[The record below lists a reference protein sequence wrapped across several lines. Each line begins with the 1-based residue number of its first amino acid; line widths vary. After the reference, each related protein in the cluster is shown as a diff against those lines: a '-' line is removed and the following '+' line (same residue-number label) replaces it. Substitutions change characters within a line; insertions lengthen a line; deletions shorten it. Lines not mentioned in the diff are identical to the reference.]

1 MAAATASAWE
11 SRLLSLDPESG
22 QWRPNTLELDGQ
34 TWTLPDVSYAGYRL
48 SEHAPATGVPCKR
61 FPVRGDGDITAALQA
76 AVNAAGG
83 AGGGVVVL
91 PAGQFTVSRSIEIPF
106 DNVSVEGRGS
116 ARTHVRVPA
125 SYDQTNGD
133 YDEGV
138 FTFGRRLSEWRQ
150 GWWNNTAVLAD
161 VVQLIAEQSSI
172 VELDRAGALQPGN
185 WVAIVQ
191 YFWPALARQYSGQG
205 KRRWPATDGW
215 PEADAF
221 DRRFAF
227 VYLRQVTAAAG
238 TRITLDV
245 PLPMRLDPANNPI
258 RLRKPDGR
266 RDVPLVR
273 NSGIS
278 GLTMTFEDNTNGIDG
293 TGKDGRPGG
302 SAVLFD
308 SLVDG
313 WAHDVHV
320 RDFPRFGIRATHS
333 ARITVSESAIQ
344 DMQDDGSGGFGYAF
358 TAFSSQ
364 NILFVNNH
372 ADEVRRG
379 FMALQAPSSMV
390 VFSGNRS
397 YATRMMGDGTQHS
410 LSQQIVFDQHE
421 TGYGAGLRMIARG
434 PKSDR
439 AFETAHGG
447 VVWNLRGDGVRGG
460 FYGGA
465 LMMNP
470 VAGSRAFVVGVEGM
484 PVFDLG
490 QPRRGGNPGRVIRV
504 NPDPGVQFVDAENSQ
519 ASGAANRNVLYEGIG
534 RAGLRPASLFAA
546 QLQSRTGQDLPRF
559 TGACGELP
567 ERRPIAPRL
576 YAGEGTLI
584 FDSDHLGHTA
594 VVSSKCPSC
603 RVDSAVGQAAS
614 SGESLA
620 LNLAPENWSPGVHL
634 RGGWI
639 ENDDLTAIRLRVMAT
654 RPDQA
659 VRMSIGTLQLEAW
672 ALVSEQPTV
681 HIDIENLV
689 PGQWATHVV
698 PASELRGDGFDTVSF
713 SSLGPRSAG
722 TIYIDDVV
730 ALPTTDAHIG
740 RGH

>member
-1 MAAATASAWE
+1 MTAIGAAATCMIAAAASAWE
-11 SRLLSLDPESG
+11 SRLLSQDPESG
-22 QWRPNTLELDGQ
+22 QWQRNAVELDGGR
-34 TWTLPDVSYAGYRL
+34 WTLPDVSYAGYRL
-48 SEHAPATGVPCKR
+48 SEQPPATGVPCKR

-76 AVNAAGG
+76 AVNAAGA

-125 SYDQTNGD
+125 TYDQTNGN

-138 FTFGRRLSEWRQ
+138 FTFGRRLNEWRQ
-150 GWWNNTAVLAD
+150 GWWNNTPVLAD
-161 VVQLIAEQSSI
+161 VAKPIAEQSSL
-172 VELDRAGALQPGN
+172 VELDRAGAVEPGDR
-185 WVAIVQ
+185 VAIVQ
-191 YFWPALARQYSGQG
+191 YVWPELARQYSGQG
-205 KRRWPATDGW
+205 KRRWPAFDGW
-215 PEADAF
+215 PKAGTF

-227 VYLRQVTAAAG
+227 VYLRQVVAVTG
-238 TRITLDV
+238 SRITLDV
-245 PLPMRLDPANNPI
+245 PLPMQLDPANNPV

-278 GLTMTFEDNTNGIDG
+278 GLTMRFEDNTNGM
-293 TGKDGRPGG
+293 DGRPGG

-320 RDFPRFGIRATHS
+320 RNFPRFGIRTTHS
-333 ARITVSESAIQ
+333 ARVTVSESSVQ

-364 NILFVNNH
+364 NILFANNH
-372 ADEVRRG
+372 AEEVRRG

-390 VFSGNRS
+390 VFLGNRS

-421 TGYGAGLRMIARG
+421 TGYGTGLRMIARG

-439 AFETAHGG
+439 AFETSYGG

-470 VAGSRAFVVGVEGM
+470 VAGSRGFVMGVDGM

-490 QPRRGGNPGRVIRV
+490 QPRSGGNPGRVIRV
-504 NPDPGVQFVDAENSQ
+504 KPNPDMQFVEAENSQ
-519 ASGAANRNVLYEGIG
+519 ASGAANGNVLYEGIG
-534 RAGLRPASLFAA
+534 QAGLRPASLFAA
-546 QLQSRTGQDLPRF
+546 QLQSRTGRSLQRF
-559 TGACGELP
+559 AGACGAPP
-567 ERRPIAPRL
+567 ERSPITPRL
-576 YAGEGTLI
+576 YTGEGTLL
-584 FDSDHLGHTA
+584 FDSDHLGYTA
-594 VVSSKCPSC
+594 MVSSKCPAC
-603 RVDSAVGQAAS
+603 RVDSSPEQTAD
-614 SGESLA
+614 SGESLE
-620 LNLAPENWSPGVHL
+620 LNLVPENWSPGVHL
-634 RGGWI
+634 RGGWT
-639 ENDDLTAIRLRVMAT
+639 DHDQVKAIRLRVMAT
-654 RPDQA
+654 RPNQA
-659 VRMSIGTLQLEAW
+659 VRLSIGSLQVEDW
-672 ALVSEQPTV
+672 ALARDQPST

-689 PGQWATHVV
+689 PGQWTSHVV
-698 PASELRGDGFDTVSF
+698 SVEELRGEGFDTVSF

-722 TIYIDDVV
+722 AIFVDDVV
-730 ALPTTDAHIG
+730 TLSKD
-740 RGH
+740 